1 MHRTAALLSA
11 LVVSAVLPGVV
22 RAQSTG
28 QQVWVDFTLDFPQSD
43 RFLYELDVQPKAQ
56 FSGDDTW
63 RAVDATPA
71 FEWLANRWFEV
82 VGQTLFSRTRQS
94 TDVTT
99 YEVAPR
105 IGLRMHLFSNLR
117 TMRSGLRPLRRV
129 GIANLLRLEWRNL
142 WYSDGTPTSHQ
153 WRLRNRIELKAGINH
168 GDMSR
173 DGTLYFHADVEAF
186 IPLNGNVDE
195 TYASKL
201 RSRIGL
207 GYRRSD
213 VWRYEL
219 LYVRDETRKS
229 PGDAFARSSNAF
241 DFRVQTFF

>member
-1 MHRTAALLSA
+1 VLLTALALSA
-11 LVVSAVLPGVV
+11 LLPGVAW
-22 RAQSTG
+22 AQSTG
-28 QQVWVDFTLDFPQSD
+28 QQVWADFTADFRQSD

-56 FSGDDTW
+56 VSGDDTW
-63 RAVDATPA
+63 RALEATPA

-82 VGQTLFSRTRQS
+82 VGQTLLSRTRQS

-105 IGLRMHLFSNLR
+105 IGLRLHLFSNLR
-117 TMRSGLRPLRRV
+117 TMRSGPRPLRRV

-173 DGTLYFHADVEAF
+173 DGTLYFQVDVEVF
-186 IPLNGNVDE
+186 MPLNGNIDE

-201 RSRIGL
+201 RGRIGL
-207 GYRRSD
+207 GYRHSD
-213 VWRYEL
+213 TWRYGV
-219 LYVRDETRKS
+219 LYIRDETRQS
-229 PGDAFARSSNAF
+229 AGDIFARSANSV